1 MSSFSNVTY
10 MQHPRAYR
18 PSHRALSPRHH
29 LPSRVQPSP
38 STRPYPRDCAS
49 AQTSHRDSLFP
60 TFYFSFTRMARSS
73 ARPHSSFNP
82 YLPLRTR
89 GERHPA
95 SHHRGSL
102 LFVLPLRE
110 LAAEHGGIRLSAL
123 RPLRPHAAALSADAA
138 PSAPQ
143 SPRRRRRSR
152 RFSRPFEAV
161 LLPFFL
167 SRRIAAHIFAV
178 WGAAPAPAGL
188 PSPSPAFRGDP
199 RYLRLP
205 RRVFVA
211 LERRIDRRR
220 RATRCWTDCCTA
232 RCARIC
238 CGGRS
243 GLIGSRG
250 QSQTAA
256 ARRRRSDRAARAGEA
271 PERESARPAGRRA
284 GSTFPRC
291 SI

>member
-1 MSSFSNVTY
+1 
-10 MQHPRAYR
+10 
-18 PSHRALSPRHH
+18 
-29 LPSRVQPSP
+29 
-38 STRPYPRDCAS
+38 
-49 AQTSHRDSLFP
+49 
-60 TFYFSFTRMARSS
+60 MARSS

-102 LFVLPLRE
+102 LFLLPLRE

-123 RPLRPHAAALSADAA
+123 RPLRPHAAARSADAA
-138 PSAPQ
+138 PSAPR

-152 RFSRPFEAV
+152 RSFRPFEAV
-161 LLPFFL
+161 FLFFFL

-188 PSPSPAFRGDP
+188 PSPSSAFRGDP

-211 LERRIDRRR
+211 LEGRIDRRR
-220 RATRCWTDCCTA
+220 RTARCWADCCTARCWTDCCTA

-271 PERESARPAGRRA
+271 PERESAHPAGRRA

>member
-1 MSSFSNVTY
+1 
-10 MQHPRAYR
+10 
-18 PSHRALSPRHH
+18 
-29 LPSRVQPSP
+29 
-38 STRPYPRDCAS
+38 
-49 AQTSHRDSLFP
+49 
-60 TFYFSFTRMARSS
+60 MARSS

-102 LFVLPLRE
+102 LFLLPLRE

-123 RPLRPHAAALSADAA
+123 R
-138 PSAPQ
+138 

-152 RFSRPFEAV
+152 RSFRPFEAV
-161 LLPFFL
+161 FLFFFL

-188 PSPSPAFRGDP
+188 PSPSSAFRGDP

-211 LERRIDRRR
+211 LEGRIDRRR
-220 RATRCWTDCCTA
+220 RAARCWTDCCTA

>member
-18 PSHRALSPRHH
+18 ASHRALSPRHH

-38 STRPYPRDCAS
+38 PTRPYPRDCAS

-89 GERHPA
+89 GEQHPA

-102 LFVLPLRE
+102 LFLLPLRE

-123 RPLRPHAAALSADAA
+123 RPLRPHAAALSAVAA
-138 PSAPQ
+138 PSAPR

-152 RFSRPFEAV
+152 RSFRPFEAV
-161 LLPFFL
+161 FLFFFV
-167 SRRIAAHIFAV
+167 SRRIAADLAV
-178 WGAAPAPAGL
+178 SPGRLEQYSFPSSSLAGL
-188 PSPSPAFRGDP
+188 PRTSSPSGARRRPPRG
-199 RYLRLP
+199 
-205 RRVFVA
+205 F
-211 LERRIDRRR
+211 RRR
-220 RATRCWTDCCTA
+220 RARSA
-232 RCARIC
+232 GIRAIC
-238 CGGRS
+238 GCRGAFSWLWRGGLTVEGGRRAA
-243 GLIGSRG
+243 GR
-250 QSQTAA
+250 TAA
-256 ARRRRSDRAARAGEA
+256 PRAAGRTAAPRAARGFAAAAEVD
-271 PERESARPAGRRA
+271 
-284 GSTFPRC
+284 
-291 SI
+291 